1 MYIYIIRHVDI
12 INAIIWYQQSCS
24 ALNASKALVAF
35 TSGRVLTWR
44 KREMSKYIPVDMPRI
59 WRVTV
64 QSGSKMKSAR
74 EEVGGFRGR
83 TSAKSPRG
91 ERKRERKRE
100 RRGRPG
106 GKEAKRRRRGRED
119 GEGRERGEAKK
130 TRASW
135 RRIFAWV
142 SLGGRRVCL
151 VESAADLWPPP
162 QALPLLSLLTLPRP
176 FSSRPLELSPYERAS
191 LACRC

>member
-1 MYIYIIRHVDI
+1 
-12 INAIIWYQQSCS
+12 
-24 ALNASKALVAF
+24 
-35 TSGRVLTWR
+35 
-44 KREMSKYIPVDMPRI
+44 MSKYIPVDMPRI

-119 GEGRERGEAKK
+119 GEGRERRGKEDE
-130 TRASW
+130 
-135 RRIFAWV
+135 
-142 SLGGRRVCL
+142 GL
-151 VESAADLWPPP
+151 VEKDFRVGVARWASR
-162 QALPLLSLLTLPRP
+162 LPR
-176 FSSRPLELSPYERAS
+176 RE
-191 LACRC
+191 CG